1 MKLIPILSRR
11 NKSKARK
18 AHQQVESNPVSDTK
32 LRLNTVLNQLTTDDK
47 SVNPS
52 SELSE
57 ITVAAIAAA
66 ICAHTGKKPKQL
78 IITTPSGAVE
88 EINLWAAAGRQ
99 DLMLSRDLTGQVGFQ
114 Y

>member
-1 MKLIPILSRR
+1 MKFIPILTRR
-11 NKSKARK
+11 KKSKEKK
-18 AHQQVESNPVSDTK
+18 AHQYIESNTSSEPK

-47 SVNPS
+47 SLNPG
-52 SELSE
+52 SELPE

-78 IITTPSGAVE
+78 VITTPSGAVE
-88 EINLWAAAGRQ
+88 EINLWATAGRQ
-99 DLMLSRDLTGQVGFQ
+99 DLMLSRDITGQVGFQ